1 LDTLVPWRIYMK
13 KYIVSGAALLLG
25 ALASPA
31 YCTTVILAFSYIPTP
46 PGTGTI
52 TYTPTGSAGVNPAT
66 LDSFLNIPFNS
77 VTASGGIFGA
87 GTTYTFTSSGTAFDF
102 VGAVAS
108 GAVGAGPLTNTGSFT
123 TPDGTATG
131 TLVSLTGDTVT
142 AYTTNSLANIEVGFS
157 NNTGGTINA
166 SLEAALGLTGA
177 VTVSLVQDVNCEAPP
192 GGAYPVLTG
201 MACAAGYNASNG
213 SSAGGVD
220 SQYLEVSITS
230 AVPEPQSSLLLGC
243 ALVAVG
249 SLARKRR
256 QKI

>member
-1 LDTLVPWRIYMK
+1 MK
-13 KYIVSGAALLLG
+13 KYIISGAALLLG
-25 ALASPA
+25 VLASPG
-31 YCTTVILAFSYIPTP
+31 YCTTIILTFSYVPTP

-52 TYTPTGSAGVNPAT
+52 TYSTTGSAGITPAT
-66 LDSFLNIPFNS
+66 LDSFANIPFNT
-77 VTASGGIFGA
+77 VNVDSGPDV
-87 GTTYTFTSSGTAFDF
+87 GTYAFSSSGTAFDF
-102 VGAVAS
+102 ATGGGVFNGTVGT
-108 GAVGAGPLTNTGSFT
+108 GPLTNTGSFFGT
-123 TPDGTATG
+123 TSPSPTPVMIN
-131 TLVSLTGDTVT
+131 LSNVIVT

-157 NNTGGTINA
+157 DSSSPSATTGTINT
-166 SLEAALGLTGA
+166 SLETALGLGTGP
-177 VTVSLVQDVNCEAPP
+177 VTVSLVQDTNCEAPP

-230 AVPEPQSSLLLGC
+230 AVPEPQTSLLLGC